1 MPIRKHLTD
10 KAAFGPAAIEA
21 MSKAFEETCI
31 ALQVSAGDE
40 KGREII
46 ATRIIDLARSGLID
60 PAALRDRVITE
71 ARLSEW
77 RDDRND
83 QRSALVRYLLP
94 CRCGSLTSLY
104 RRGCRGCRG
113 FRALV
118 LSAAG
123 KTLDGLTAP
132 GSDAAALGPRTALQ
146 STD

>member
-40 KGREII
+40 TGREII

-71 ARLSEW
+71 ARLNE
-77 RDDRND
+77 
-83 QRSALVRYLLP
+83 
-94 CRCGSLTSLY
+94 
-104 RRGCRGCRG
+104 
-113 FRALV
+113 
-118 LSAAG
+118 
-123 KTLDGLTAP
+123 
-132 GSDAAALGPRTALQ
+132 
-146 STD
+146 